1 MYPLRRRIIRGK
13 CSPSLSNQ
21 HGCCGIT
28 QGEKQESA
36 YRTGTCFHR
45 ACRVCRIYCPQLV
58 SQQLKSPHVPAKR
71 NLRTLLK
78 LAGFSV
84 LMFGF
89 GYALIPLYPVICKGL
104 GINQIGV
111 DDKPFNT
118 QVDLARVVSIE
129 FDTNVHNMPWKF
141 KPVEGHL
148 SVHPG
153 QLAQAVFEVTNTR
166 DVAVTG
172 QAIPS
177 YGPPLA
183 GEHFRKLECFCFSK
197 QTLAPGETRQ
207 MPVVFVVD
215 AALPKE
221 ISTITLSYTFFEV
234 EGNQRAENRT
244 GSAVGVK
251 KGA

>member
-1 MYPLRRRIIRGK
+1 MK
-13 CSPSLSNQ
+13 N
-21 HGCCGIT
+21 T
-28 QGEKQESA
+28 D
-36 YRTGTCFHR
+36 
-45 ACRVCRIYCPQLV
+45 
-58 SQQLKSPHVPAKR
+58 VPVKH

-84 LMFGF
+84 AMFGF
-89 GYALIPLYPVICKGL
+89 GYALIPLYPVICRGL

-111 DDKPFNT
+111 DENPVNT
-118 QVDLARVVSIE
+118 QVDRARAVSIE

-141 KPVEGHL
+141 KPMVSHL

-153 QLAQAVFEVTNTR
+153 ELAQVMFEVTNTR
-166 DVAVTG
+166 DVPVTG

-183 GEHFRKLECFCFSK
+183 AEHFRKLECFCFNK
-197 QTLAPGETRQ
+197 QTLAPGERRQ

-215 AALPKE
+215 PALPKE

-234 EGNQRAENRT
+234 EGNQRAENRS
-244 GSAVGVK
+244 GQAVGVK
-251 KGA
+251 GGV